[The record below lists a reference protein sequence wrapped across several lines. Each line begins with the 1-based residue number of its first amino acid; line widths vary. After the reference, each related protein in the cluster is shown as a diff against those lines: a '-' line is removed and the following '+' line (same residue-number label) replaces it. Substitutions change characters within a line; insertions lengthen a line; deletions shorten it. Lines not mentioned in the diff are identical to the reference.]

1 MKTSLFIGYIGF
13 MTYNIITIGCQM
25 NKADSERLSFY
36 LEKIGFSLKKDFL
49 SADLVVIVTCGVRQT
64 AEDRLYGLVER
75 ISRNNKKSKVFV
87 SGCLSDRPDVEKR
100 LKGKV
105 SCFFNISDLVFLDE
119 ELKKYFPET
128 KKFSKEKI
136 ENYLEIKAKMSSN
149 FSAFVPIGNGCDN
162 FCSYCVVPYA
172 RGREIY
178 RPIKEIVQEAEHLV
192 KRGYKEIILI
202 AQNVNSYSSAKND
215 FADLLKKVNDI
226 KGDFWIRFATSH
238 PKDVSSKLLKTL
250 KHLPKVCEHFH
261 LALQSGDDE
270 ILKAMNRKYSAS
282 SYEKL
287 VSKIRRALDRGNGL
301 PVAITTDIV
310 VGFPLETR
318 KKFLETKKLLGR
330 LNLDL
335 AYIAKYSP
343 RYGTASSKL
352 EDDVSPQEKKKRE
365 LELNNLVKKSALRN
379 NREYIGK
386 EVRVLVEGID
396 RKGDLFG
403 KTRTSKIVRILNVS
417 DKDKLIGEFVDLEIL
432 AASEF
437 ELKGKVVEK
446 KPKLVVILGPTSSGK
461 TSLAVKAAY
470 HFDGEIVS
478 ADSRQVYRGMDVGTG
493 KDLGEYSFQ
502 GKKIPYHLIDVAS
515 PKTTFSLA
523 KYQARAFKAID
534 SVIEK
539 GKLPILVGGS
549 GLYLEAVVDNY
560 ILSTTKTSFEKRKEY
575 EKLNLKDLQDKIKKV
590 NPKFFR
596 KLNSSEQKNKRRLA
610 RYLEILL
617 SEKDFLARKGEPR
630 YDFLILGLKVE
641 REEIKR
647 RIYKRLVD
655 RIEKED
661 MIDEAKKLRK
671 DGVSFRKLERFGL
684 EYKHLS
690 FYLQNKISREDL
702 IDKLFI
708 AICQFSKRQM
718 SWFRRWE
725 RLGAKIN
732 WIKSWRELK
741 SSIEKYLSDK

>member
-1 MKTSLFIGYIGF
+1 
-13 MTYNIITIGCQM
+13 M
-25 NKADSERLSFY
+25 NKADSERLSSY
-36 LEKIGFSLKKDFL
+36 LEKLGFSLKKDFL

-64 AEDRLYGLVER
+64 AEDRVYGLVER
-75 ISRNNKKSKVFV
+75 ISRNNKKAKIFV
-87 SGCLSDRPDVEKR
+87 SGCLSDRPDVKKR

-105 SCFFNISDLVFLDE
+105 SYFFNISDLAFLNK
-119 ELKKYFPET
+119 ELKKYFPKI
-128 KKFSKEKI
+128 KKFSEEKI
-136 ENYLEIKAKMSSN
+136 KNYLEISPKMSSS

-172 RGREIY
+172 RGREVY

-192 KRGYKEIILI
+192 KKGYREIILI
-202 AQNVNSYSSAKND
+202 AQNVNSYSSVKND

-238 PKDVSSKLLKTL
+238 PKDVSPKLLRIL
-250 KHLPKVCEHFH
+250 KSLPKVCEHFH

-282 SYEKL
+282 DYEKL
-287 VSKIRRALDRGNGL
+287 VNKIRKALDRGNGL
-301 PVAITTDIV
+301 PVAITTDII
-310 VGFPLETR
+310 VGFPSETR

-343 RYGTASSKL
+343 RYGTASFQL
-352 EDDVSPQEKKKRE
+352 EDNVSSREKKRRE
-365 LELNNLVKKSALRN
+365 LELNNLIKKNALRN
-379 NREYIGK
+379 NEKYIGK
-386 EVRVLVEGID
+386 EVKVLVEGID
-396 RKGDLFG
+396 RKGVLFG
-403 KTRTSKIVRILNVS
+403 KSRTSKIVRIPNILNS
-417 DKDKLIGEFVDLEIL
+417 DKLIGGFVDVKIIS
-432 AASEF
+432 ASEF
-437 ELKGKVVEK
+437 ELKGELLSK
-446 KPKLVVILGPTSSGK
+446 KPKVVVILGPTSSGK
-461 TSLAVKAAY
+461 TSLAVKTAY
-470 HFDGEIVS
+470 HFDGEILS

-502 GKKIPYHLIDVAS
+502 GKKIIYHLIDIAS
-515 PKTTFSLA
+515 PRSTFSLA
-523 KYQARAFKAID
+523 KYQARAFEAID
-534 SVIEK
+534 SVIKK

-575 EKLNLKDLQDKIKKV
+575 EKLSLKDLQSKIKKV
-590 NPKFFR
+590 NLKFFR

-617 SEKDFLARKGEPR
+617 SEKDFSAQKGEPR

-641 REEIKR
+641 REELKR

-655 RIEKED
+655 RIEKEG

-671 DGVSFRKLERFGL
+671 DGLSFNKLERFGL

-702 IDKLFI
+702 VDKLFI

-725 RLGAKIN
+725 KLGAKIN
-732 WIKSWRELK
+732 WIKNWRDLK
-741 SSIEKYLSDK
+741 SSVSKYLSEK